1 MSGFDSAA
9 LARAYALGHRV
20 RLTRSG
26 GWGWA
31 CSCGAG
37 LSGHGKRYKT
47 DVQAAARAHIEEVTR

>member
-1 MSGFDSAA
+1 MNSLDLTRA
-9 LARAYALGHRV
+9 LLMGHRV

-37 LSGHGKRYKT
+37 WSGHGTRLKS
-47 DVQAAARAHIEEVTR
+47 DVQAAARQHVEEVTR